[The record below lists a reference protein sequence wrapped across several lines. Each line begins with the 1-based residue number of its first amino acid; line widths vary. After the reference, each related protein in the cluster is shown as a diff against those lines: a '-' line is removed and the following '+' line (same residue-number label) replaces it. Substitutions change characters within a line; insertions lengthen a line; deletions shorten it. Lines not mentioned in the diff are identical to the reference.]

1 MNQRS
6 RPDGSK
12 KWEHLSLHYLSFESE
27 EFLHQETKYCSDA
40 GGDHFRWS
48 RVEMAYL
55 YEEFQAN
62 VVDKDAHSHHEQV
75 AYKLWPTT
83 HLRLFEA
90 DVSAQPKTA
99 EKGYRKS
106 KNERCNVCT
115 NGNRSDVQH
124 IVAEDEIVE
133 NEV

>member
-1 MNQRS
+1 
-6 RPDGSK
+6 
-12 KWEHLSLHYLSFESE
+12 
-27 EFLHQETKYCSDA
+27 
-40 GGDHFRWS
+40 
-48 RVEMAYL
+48 MAYF
-55 YEEFQAN
+55 YEKFEAN
-62 VVDKDAHSHHEQV
+62 VVDKDAHCYDKKVSD
-75 AYKLWPTT
+75 KLWPTT

-115 NGNRSDVQH
+115 DGNRSDVQH